1 FLTPA
6 RWVKNISRYIPGTKE
21 YTNQQE
27 KYLQKVR
34 NVTAKRVEQ
43 FSDVFAALSK
53 SFITTEAYHEE
64 QIEMKRETDHYL
76 SQVTEKTCQTCFM
89 KDRCWKEQFDKTYS
103 LMESIKDGFTTSHEP
118 SNRLIRQF
126 ENYCVK
132 SKKVMDTMKE
142 E

>member
-1 FLTPA
+1 
-6 RWVKNISRYIPGTKE
+6 
-21 YTNQQE
+21 
-27 KYLQKVR
+27 
-34 NVTAKRVEQ
+34 
-43 FSDVFAALSK
+43 
-53 SFITTEAYHEE
+53 
-64 QIEMKRETDHYL
+64 KRETDHYL

-142 E
+142 ELSYFEANRKFKQQSLESKRLGAQQLHGVSEVTDDFEEEIVKEHQYNDR